1 MTSPL
6 FSGPGAGR
14 RGLTAGPSR
23 RALLKTAGKATAV
36 LAAAALSL
44 TACSTGPAGPAGPAG
59 SATAGSS
66 AASASTSPQFPVT
79 IKHVFGETTIKE
91 QPKRVVTV
99 SWVNDDVAIALG
111 VVPVGVPKNEWG
123 GNDKGSTPWK
133 DAALEKLGAG
143 FGSAKAPVQ
152 FSEAD
157 GINFTEIAKLNPDV
171 ILGAYS
177 GLTEED
183 YKKLSEIAP
192 VVAHPELAYGTPW
205 QESTTIIGKALGKEA
220 EAAKLVSDTEAAIKD
235 KVSKYPQ
242 IAGKSFIY
250 GNLEPDKSD
259 GVNVYT
265 ANDNRPRFLTEI
277 GMKLASV
284 VEDNSKGSKEF
295 FIPWSAEKANEL
307 KSDVFVTWVPDA
319 ATTGSIK
326 ADPLLGQIPAIK
338 SGALVADS
346 DNTLTLSISASSPLS
361 LPWSLDTFLPQLA
374 SAADKV
380 TATVK

>member
-6 FSGPGAGR
+6 FSGPGA
-14 RGLTAGPSR
+14 SR
-23 RALLKTAGKATAV
+23 RTLFKSAGKATAV
-36 LAAAALSL
+36 LAAAALTLS
-44 TACSTGPAGPAGPAG
+44 ACSTGPA
-59 SATAGSS
+59 SS
-66 AASASTSPQFPVT
+66 ASDAGTSSSSSPHFPVT

-123 GNDKGSTPWK
+123 GNGQGSTPWK

-143 FGSAKAPVQ
+143 FGSDKAPVQ

-157 GINFTEIAKLNPDV
+157 GVNFTEIAKLTPDV
-171 ILGAYS
+171 ILAAYS

-183 YKKLSEIAP
+183 YKKLTEIAP
-192 VVAHPELAYGTPW
+192 VVAHPEIAYGTSW
-205 QESTTIIGKALGKEA
+205 QDSTSIIGKALGKEA
-220 EAAKLVSDTEAAIKD
+220 EATRLISDTEATIKE

-242 IAGKSFIY
+242 IEGKSFIY
-250 GNLEPDKSD
+250 GNLEPASAA

-265 ANDNRPRFLTEI
+265 ANDNRPRFLSEI
-277 GMKLASV
+277 GMKLAPV
-284 VEDNSKGSKEF
+284 VEENSKGSKEF
-295 FIPWSAEKANEL
+295 FVPWSAEKANEL
-307 KSDVFVTWVPDA
+307 DSDIFVTWVPDA
-319 ATTGSIK
+319 ATTDSIK
-326 ADPLLGQIPAIK
+326 SDPLLGQIPAVRK
-338 SGALVADS
+338 GALVADS

-374 SAADKV
+374 TAAD
-380 TATVK
+380 AVK

>member
-1 MTSPL
+1 MSLPL
-6 FSGPGAGR
+6 
-14 RGLTAGPSR
+14 PSR
-23 RALLKTAGKATAV
+23 ALPRRRFLRVTGQATAV
-36 LAAAALSL
+36 LAAVALAL
-44 TACSTGPAGPAGPAG
+44 TACSTGPAGSAPAGTSSSPAG
-59 SATAGSS
+59 SA
-66 AASASTSPQFPVT
+66 FPVT

-91 QPKRVVTV
+91 QPQRIVTV

-123 GNDKGSTPWK
+123 GNAQGSTPWK
-133 DAALEKLGAG
+133 DSALDKLDAG
-143 FGSAKAPVQ
+143 FGSAKAPVRY
-152 FSEAD
+152 SEAD

-192 VVAHPELAYGTPW
+192 VVAHPEVAYGTPW
-205 QESTTIIGKALGKEA
+205 QDSTTIIGKALGKEA
-220 EAAKLVSDTEAAIKD
+220 EAAKLVSDTEATIKE
-235 KVSKYPQ
+235 KVAKYPQ

-250 GNLEPDKSD
+250 GNLEPAKSD

-277 GMKLASV
+277 GMKLAPV
-284 VEDNSKGSKEF
+284 VAENTKGSKEF

-307 KSDVFVTWVPDA
+307 NSDVFVTWVPDA
-319 ATTGSIK
+319 ATTGSIT

-374 SAADKV
+374 TAADK
-380 TATVK
+380 AAK